1 MSLDIAQIIT
11 DRIIAELEKGSTPWV
26 KPWKN
31 LRGTPGDGM
40 PYNPV
45 SGTLYRGI
53 NHFWLSMAQGSYTSP
68 YWLTFKQ
75 AQSLGATVKA
85 GSKGLPVVYWSVNK
99 KESKDSAGETVTSAY
114 AFIKH
119 YYVFNVEQCDDLVIP
134 AIPEPPKPDFD
145 ANPAVMAIVDKL
157 ELNGLTHAGNSAFYR
172 PSRDEIVMPPMAAF
186 NDADAYHATLLHESV
201 HATGAH
207 HRLDRD
213 FSKAKRFGDEAYAFE
228 ELIAELGA
236 AMLCAHV
243 GVNGQGLDSN
253 HVAYIGNWLK
263 VLKNDK
269 KAILTAAAKAQQAL
283 DWLTVAKPVEET
295 LAA

>member
-1 MSLDIAQIIT
+1 MLDIAQTIT

-31 LRGTPGDGM
+31 LRSTPGHGM
-40 PYNPV
+40 PFNPV
-45 SGTLYRGI
+45 SGTVYRGI
-53 NHFWLSMAQGSYTSP
+53 NHFWLSMMQGSYETP

-75 AQSLGATVKA
+75 AQGLGASVKA
-85 GSKGLPVVYWSVNK
+85 GSKGLPVVYWSINK
-99 KESKDSAGETVTSAY
+99 KESKDGNGEAVTNAY

-119 YYVFNVEQCDDLVIP
+119 YYVFNVEQIDDLVIP
-134 AIPEPPKPDFD
+134 AMPEEPKPDFD

-157 ELNGLTHAGNSAFYR
+157 GLENGLTHGGDSAFYS
-172 PSRDEIVMPPMAAF
+172 PGRDQISMPAMAAF
-186 NDADAYHATLLHESV
+186 NDADGYHATLLHESV
-201 HATGAH
+201 HATGH
-207 HRLDRD
+207 KSRLDRD
-213 FSKAKRFGDEAYAFE
+213 FSKAKRFGDESYAFE
-228 ELIAELGA
+228 ELVAELGA

-243 GVNGQGLDSN
+243 GINGQGLDN
-253 HVAYIGNWLK
+253 QHVAYIGNWLK

-283 DWLTVAKPVEET
+283 DYFTMAKQVEEA

>member
-1 MSLDIAQIIT
+1 MLDIAQTIT
-11 DRIIAELEKGSTPWV
+11 DSIIAELEKGATPWV

-31 LRGTPGDGM
+31 LRSTPGHGM

-53 NHFWLSMAQGSYTSP
+53 NHFWLSMAQGSYSSP

-85 GSKGLPVVYWSVNK
+85 GSKGLPVVFWSVNK
-99 KESKDSAGETVTSAY
+99 KESKDTSGETVTSAY

-119 YYVFNVEQCDDLVIP
+119 YYVFNVEQCEDLVIP
-134 AIPEPPKPDFD
+134 AIPEPPKADFD
-145 ANPAVMAIVDKL
+145 ANPAVMALVDKL
-157 ELNGLTHAGNSAFYR
+157 GLENGLMHGGNSAFYS
-172 PSRDEIVMPPMAAF
+172 PSHDKISMPAMAAF

-201 HATGAH
+201 HATGH
-207 HRLDRD
+207 KSRLDRD

-243 GVNGQGLDSN
+243 GINGQGLDN
-253 HVAYIGNWLK
+253 QHVAYIGNWLK

-283 DWLTVAKPVEET
+283 DFFTVSKPVEESI
-295 LAA
+295 AA